1 MPNNPFNM
9 KTALPLVAIIDN
21 RGGYIQLSP
30 SHSVESYNQ
39 LPLACLE
46 AALAWATVLEAQPT
60 IARCYWIT
68 LSEAIKQLH
77 IHLYPRYTH
86 EAETV
91 GIPLFEA
98 RNTEPQ
104 PSWKADLKD
113 ALSQWAKT
121 CGVAIVETKSF

>member
-1 MPNNPFNM
+1 MPNNPFNIE
-9 KTALPLVAIIDN
+9 TTLPLVAIIGN

-30 SHSVESYNQ
+30 SHSVEGYNQ

-68 LSEAIKQLH
+68 LSEAVKQLH

-86 EAETV
+86 ESETV

-104 PSWKADLKD
+104 PSWTTDLKD
-113 ALSQWAKT
+113 ALNQWAKT
-121 CGVAIVETKSF
+121 YGVCVIEA